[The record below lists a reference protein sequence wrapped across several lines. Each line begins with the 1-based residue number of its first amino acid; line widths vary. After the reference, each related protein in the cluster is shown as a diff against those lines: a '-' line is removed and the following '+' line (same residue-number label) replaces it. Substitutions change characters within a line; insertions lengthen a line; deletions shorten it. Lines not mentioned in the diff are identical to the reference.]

1 VTIGKQYTPERSAIE
16 GLTPHARDDDLGWQ
30 NPEFS
35 MWAEVGLDVVWG
47 SEEPGDGDSRAR
59 EGTESI
65 FLDADSCGTSHS
77 RGNTFVCP

>member
-1 VTIGKQYTPERSAIE
+1 MTIGKQYTPERSAIE
-16 GLTPHARDDDLGWQ
+16 GLTQETTIIGWQ

-59 EGTESI
+59 EGTEVD
-65 FLDADSCGTSHS
+65 L
-77 RGNTFVCP
+77 P